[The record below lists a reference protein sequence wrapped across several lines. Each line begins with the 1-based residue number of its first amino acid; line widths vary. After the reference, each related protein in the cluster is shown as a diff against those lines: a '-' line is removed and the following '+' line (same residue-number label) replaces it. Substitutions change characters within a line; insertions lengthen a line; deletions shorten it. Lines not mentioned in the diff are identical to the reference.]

1 MEALNPYFTGPECRD
16 GLLPDGHPATGLG
29 ALAEKLSR
37 FKEGMLCPAPKVGGV
52 LFAARV

>member
-1 MEALNPYFTGPECRD
+1 MEALNQYFTGPECRD

-37 FKEGMLCPAPKVGGV
+37 CKEGMLCPAPKVGGV